1 MNPNE
6 GKFFLF
12 QKKEE
17 PKPKKGRLVLF
28 SIITLVWAAGIV
40 LMFLGPRELGY
51 ACWGVSFLT
60 AFVVYLIERHRQTL
74 DEVREAEMLAD
85 AKTDP
90 ADEAQAEQAGSEET
104 QAQQAQ
110 SEETQQ
116 QDDNP

>member
-60 AFVVYLIERHRQTL
+60 AFVVYLVERHRQTL

-90 ADEAQAEQAGSEET
+90 ADEETPAEAQEQTQVEQAEKQENE
-104 QAQQAQ
+104 
-110 SEETQQ
+110 
-116 QDDNP
+116 NP